1 MPVTPPANLTYGTIT
16 GKFFLTQLDS
26 ADTGREPD
34 YIPAS
39 GNVTFTPA
47 VSSYK
52 NLSLPAFFATIP
64 VVATI
69 DASGDLRDSQG
80 GLGVYLVATNNP
92 EMVPRDWTYTVTI
105 TLTGQSPISFPIL
118 VTGGSTTDLTI
129 AAPVATSAGTAIVV
143 SSSDRIAAQAAA
155 TAAQASADAA
165 AASAAAAAGGGGGGL
180 DTEAVQDAVGAMTS
194 GSGYVSVTYNDAAG
208 TLVVAGSAA
217 LTTALGL
224 LAPKA
229 NPTFTG
235 TVTMP
240 NGALTI
246 ANTSGLQGALDA
258 RRLTATAG
266 IFPIFWTGSAWQY
279 TTLAAAQAAGMQA
292 SDSAWFIGNPGGSPA
307 SWMRDNDVWTQG

>member
-1 MPVTPPANLTYGTIT
+1 MPVTPPADLTYGTIT

-34 YIPAS
+34 YIPAAGS
-39 GNVTFTPA
+39 VTFTPS
-47 VSSYK
+47 VPTYK
-52 NLSLPAFFATIP
+52 NLSVPALFATIP

-92 EMVPRDWTYTVTI
+92 DMVPRDWTYTVSI
-105 TLTGQSPISFPIL
+105 SLTGQSPITFPLL
-118 VTGGSTTDLTI
+118 VTGGATIDLTI
-129 AAPVATSAGTAIVV
+129 AAPAATSAGTAIVV
-143 SSSDRIAAQAAA
+143 SSSDRVAAQAAA
-155 TAAQASADAA
+155 AAAAQSAADA

-180 DTEAVQDAVGAMTS
+180 DTEAVQDVVGAMTT
-194 GSGYVSVTYNDAAG
+194 GTGYVTVTYNDGAN
-208 TLVVAGSAA
+208 TLTITGSTA
-217 LTTALGL
+217 LTTALAA
-224 LAPKA
+224 LAPKVNA
-229 NPTFTG
+229 AFTG
-235 TVTMP
+235 TFSVP
-240 NGALTI
+240 NGALTS
-246 ANTSGLQGALDA
+246 AQTSGLQGALDA

-279 TTLAAAQAAGMQA
+279 TTLAAATAAGMQA